1 MQGMKAIAKNY
12 QLRVNEHS
20 DLGIFQWKRRMG
32 IHLAF
37 HRNPSNIFIHALFS
51 VMNAWAIL
59 LIAFPFQIPG
69 LSLFSN
75 PIDGAMLV
83 LVTTFFIYALMD
95 FGAALLVTL
104 LFAVTYPLCEPTMQ
118 FLGGSTLYMIALGVF
133 LTFLALAIQVFIG
146 HGIAEKGIDDAVDNF
161 KELFETKNPLFIM
174 LLPFYTYLDLLF
186 LGGYKP
192 KSAEFI
198 WSMTDELRPK
208 LEAELKAVL
217 NNANK

>member
-83 LVTTFFIYALMD
+83 LLATFIIYAFMD
-95 FGAALLVTL
+95 FGAALVVTL
-104 LFAVTYPLCEPTMQ
+104 LFALTYPLCEPTMQ
-118 FLGGSTLYMIALGVF
+118 FLGDSTLYMIALGIF
-133 LTFLALAIQVFIG
+133 LTILALAIQVFIG
-146 HGIAEKGIDDAVDNF
+146 HGVAEKGIDDAVDNF

-186 LGGYKP
+186 IWGYKP
-192 KSAEFI
+192 KNAQFI

-208 LEAELKAVL
+208 LEAELKAGP
-217 NNANK
+217 NK